1 MAERLEMDNFHE
13 TGTAP
18 AIANRQTGE
27 EVRRA
32 REAANMTQTDIVRE
46 LARMD
51 VEMSVSTLSR
61 SESGA
66 REFKKAE
73 LQAIG
78 EVLKAEIV
86 ALRPAEISD
95 PKPPH
100 RVREFLRRHA
110 IIIGVSG
117 ALIGALGLL
126 GMIATL
132 NGVPL
137 GNHSDARSTATG
149 CNHYR
154 IAAQDL
160 WLRDQYGET
169 VEQLPHDLDVT
180 YLGKQNRAGHWEIT
194 ATDGRHGWV
203 DSSFL
208 KPQC

>member
-1 MAERLEMDNFHE
+1 MDNFHE
-13 TGTAP
+13 NGTAS
-18 AIANRQTGE
+18 AIVNGQTGE

-32 REAANMTQTDIVRE
+32 REAAKMTQADIVRA
-46 LARMD
+46 LARID

-61 SESGA
+61 SESGT

-73 LQAIG
+73 LQAIR
-78 EVLKAEIV
+78 EVLEAENV
-86 ALRPAEISD
+86 ALHLAEISD
-95 PKPPH
+95 SKPPH
-100 RVREFLRRHA
+100 RVREFLRRRA
-110 IIIGVSG
+110 IMIGVSG

-126 GMIATL
+126 GLIVTL
-132 NGVPL
+132 NGVPSV
-137 GNHSDARSTATG
+137 NHSDAPSAVTG

-154 IAAQDL
+154 IAARDL

-194 ATDGRHGWV
+194 TTDGRHGWV

-208 KPQC
+208 KPRC

>member
-1 MAERLEMDNFHE
+1 MDNFHE
-13 TGTAP
+13 NGTAS
-18 AIANRQTGE
+18 ATVKRQTGE

-46 LARMD
+46 LARIN

-66 REFKKAE
+66 REFKKDE

-78 EVLKAEIV
+78 EVLGAENV

-100 RVREFLRRHA
+100 RVREFLRRRA
-110 IIIGVSG
+110 IMIGVSG

-126 GMIATL
+126 GMIVTL
-132 NGVPL
+132 NGVPSV
-137 GNHSDARSTATG
+137 NHSDTRPAAPG

-154 IAAQDL
+154 IAARDL
-160 WLRDQYGET
+160 WLRNQYGET
-169 VEQLPHDLDVT
+169 IEQLPHDLDVT
-180 YLGKQNRAGHWEIT
+180 YLRKQNRAGHWEIT
-194 ATDGRHGWV
+194 TTDGRHGWV